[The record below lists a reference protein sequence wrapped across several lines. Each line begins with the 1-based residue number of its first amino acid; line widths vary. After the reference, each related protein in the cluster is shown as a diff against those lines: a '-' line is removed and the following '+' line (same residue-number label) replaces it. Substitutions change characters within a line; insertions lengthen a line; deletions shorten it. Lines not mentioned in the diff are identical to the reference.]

1 MVYINLHVWN
11 VIPRTLVKRADI
23 CQLDYTSHP
32 KQFWNQIKRSYHVK
46 QQKQVKP
53 DLFMV
58 NDNLTTDNKE
68 IANGFCRFFAEIS
81 KRIKASISLISAV
94 SSIWKYHNNTCLTD
108 KLNPARSHFSFQRT
122 TPRDICNILKS
133 PKRKKSSGY
142 DEMPAFLIIDGAGV
156 LCEPLSFMINLS
168 LDNSLF
174 PGSEKCGKI
183 IPIYKSGEK
192 SEMDNYRPISVLP
205 VLSKVIERVV

>member
-1 MVYINLHVWN
+1 MVYSNLHVWN

-53 DLFMV
+53 DLFIV

-81 KRIKASISLISAV
+81 KRIKASISSISAV
-94 SSIWKYHNNTCLTD
+94 SSIWKYHNITESFQYAKAMFPLFRAIVKLYDYLCKSHLLTD
-108 KLNPARSHFSFQRT
+108 N
-122 TPRDICNILKS
+122 
-133 PKRKKSSGY
+133 
-142 DEMPAFLIIDGAGV
+142 
-156 LCEPLSFMINLS
+156 
-168 LDNSLF
+168 
-174 PGSEKCGKI
+174 
-183 IPIYKSGEK
+183 
-192 SEMDNYRPISVLP
+192 
-205 VLSKVIERVV
+205 